1 MMIQDLDFLDNC
13 AALETIIGAGAS
25 ASTGVGITV
34 GPGYAAGGAGADATG
49 RTSTSTDTQVFTLVM
64 ATHNAAS
71 GRALALASAFGQDGT
86 NTAYSSDRA
95 GGYSNGSM
103 SISYTAGSRR

>member
-13 AALETIIGAGAS
+13 AAVGAIVGAGAA

-49 RTSTSTDTQVFTLVM
+49 RTSTSTGTQVITLVV
-64 ATHNAAS
+64 ASHNAAS
-71 GRALALASAFGQDGT
+71 GRALAWAAALGQDGT
-86 NTAYSSDRA
+86 NVAYSSDRA
-95 GGYSNGSM
+95 GGYANGGM
-103 SISYTAGSRR
+103 SITYTAGSRH